1 MNARDRAQRT
11 YESAE
16 RLAHDRRAR
25 RAARKAVDSVSALGD
40 DVRSHG
46 LRRAV
51 EHGDTA
57 DHLGTIAESLG
68 EIARRSQRPRRR
80 VWRATGRRGR
90 SAGRARVGPDRARRA
105 PVS

>member
-1 MNARDRAQRT
+1 MTARDRAQRT

-25 RAARKAVDSVSALGD
+25 RAARKAMNSASALSD
-40 DVRSHG
+40 DGRSHG

-51 EHGDTA
+51 ERNDTA
-57 DHLGTIAESLG
+57 DHLGTIAEALA

-80 VWRATGRRGR
+80 VWPWIVGGGQQAAT
-90 SAGRARVGPDRARRA
+90 RVVA
-105 PVS
+105 PRNP